1 MEKKAVL
8 DSRRKLDGV
17 AYNSTKKAN
26 RLRHKTARQST
37 MGLYLF
43 VVIWCSRATNRSQ
56 FFLGIY
62 SFRSVCFEK
71 FLELFASEYPE
82 DLHLIQVDNVGFHNS
97 LNLSIPENVILLFQP
112 AYSPEVNPRERL
124 WGYVKEQLKWLR
136 FERIEELRAAVQ
148 KELKKLTKEVI
159 ASLTGWEFILAA
171 ISVA

>member
-1 MEKKAVL
+1 
-8 DSRRKLDGV
+8 
-17 AYNSTKKAN
+17 
-26 RLRHKTARQST
+26 
-37 MGLYLF
+37 
-43 VVIWCSRATNRSQ
+43 
-56 FFLGIY
+56 
-62 SFRSVCFEK
+62 VCFEK

-82 DLHLIQVDNVGFHNS
+82 DLDLIQVDNGACHNS

-112 AYSPEVNPRERL
+112 AYSPEVNPIERL

-171 ISVA
+171 LSIAKL